1 MSSCLMSPLLRR
13 LALALP
19 LAAALAVPAFAT
31 DFSLTPVRLPDG
43 SSISGTLS
51 TDGSTGALSAA
62 QITGWRVT
70 VRQTQRW
77 GFDTVTAA
85 PVWTDQVSVSPDGAQ
100 LQVAAS
106 PDNVTPGGQLAFGQ
120 FGPLREYGV
129 KVADFSGPY
138 ARGGQALYLAGA
150 AWNSA
155 PLRQP
160 AGTQRVVAN
169 RDPANPLRYT
179 LVPVRFPSGE
189 RLTGWITTDGS
200 TGAIGPAQITGWDL
214 RVQATQATTYFK
226 DATGSNSTLL
236 PNFGG
241 VSTDGQ
247 TLSVM
252 RPGGYLGMGVAPSRL
267 SIGEGAVFADFA
279 SATAPP
285 RGQAGWFDP
294 TILDYKPLNFGGSQ
308 YPAGQALP

>member
-1 MSSCLMSPLLRR
+1 MSIIPPLHRALRGAVR
-13 LALALP
+13 LLLPLALA
-19 LAAALAVPAFAT
+19 APAFAT
-31 DFSLTPVRLPDG
+31 DFALAPVRLPDG
-43 SSISGTLS
+43 ATVSGTLS
-51 TDGSTGALSAA
+51 TDGSTGALSPS

-77 GFDTVTAA
+77 GFDTVTAS
-85 PVWTDQVSVSPDGAQ
+85 PVWTDQVSVSADGRQ

-106 PDNVTPGGQLAFGQ
+106 PDNLTPGGQLAFGQ

-155 PLRQP
+155 PLRQA

-169 RDPANPLRYT
+169 RDPADPLRYT

-200 TGAIGPAQITGWDL
+200 AGPIGPAQITGWNL
-214 RVQATQATTYFK
+214 RVQATQATVYFN
-226 DATGSNSTLL
+226 DASGSNSTLL

-241 VSTDGQ
+241 VSTDGA

-252 RPGGYLGMGVAPSRL
+252 RPGGYLGIGVAPSRF
-267 SIGEGAVFADFA
+267 SIGEGAVFADFVT
-279 SATAPP
+279 ATAPP

-294 TILDYKPLNFGGSQ
+294 TILDFKPLNFGGSQ